1 MSEKKSRRKTWIIV
15 IVVFLVLVTGY
26 FAYTLFQLAQLSGN
40 TPCETFTA
48 EFLMVALPPN
58 AIKLDESC
66 QESFNPTYEVTFVM
80 PSDELAL
87 FQQQNPV
94 SGIEEWWSDTSNS
107 FLSEESWQEMREA
120 LQKEGAQLQTLQYG
134 EFGNGIILLNVLI
147 DVSDDQQY
155 FVRYSASYVD

>member
-1 MSEKKSRRKTWIIV
+1 MSEKKSGRKTWIIV

-40 TPCETFTA
+40 TPCETFTLD
-48 EFLMVALPPN
+48 FLMVSLPPN
-58 AIKLDESC
+58 ATILDESC
-66 QESFNPTYEVTFVM
+66 EKGFNPTYKVAFVM
-80 PSDELAL
+80 PSDELTV

-94 SGIEEWWSDTSNS
+94 SEIDEWRSDTSNS
-107 FLSEESWQEMREA
+107 FISEESWQEVREE

-134 EFGNGIILLNVLI
+134 EFGNGSILLSVLI

-155 FVRYSASYVD
+155 FVQYSASYVD